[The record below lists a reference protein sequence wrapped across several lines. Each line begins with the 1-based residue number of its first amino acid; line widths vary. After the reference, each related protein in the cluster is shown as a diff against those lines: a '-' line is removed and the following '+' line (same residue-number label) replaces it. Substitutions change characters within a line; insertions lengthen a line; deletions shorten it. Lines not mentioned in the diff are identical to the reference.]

1 MNFKG
6 LPLEQKIGQ
15 MFMFGFEGKK
25 PSAEFLEFA
34 KENNIGFFI
43 VFHKNF
49 SSVRQLILLTNTLH
63 SIGKIQPMIFT
74 DQEGGTVCQFG
85 EALSTFVSPMGLAAT
100 ENPDYAFE
108 AGRGIGEDLKKAG
121 IDGNLAPV
129 VDVNFIHDNPII
141 GIRAFSDNPETV
153 VNFAE
158 KFIDGLHFAGIPS
171 VLKHYPG
178 HGRAS
183 EDSHLSLPEVDVD
196 LDTLRNTDLIPYFKL
211 ANKGDIIMSSHINFP
226 NIEKKKLPSTFSEK
240 FNRILREEVGFKG
253 IYMTDCLEMKAVEEN
268 FTVEEIV
275 LFSIKGGADIL
286 VSSGYRRGFEFQKEL
301 FHTFVN
307 LVKTGKIKME
317 RVENSFEKIISLKE
331 KYGLLSGRRIIRK
344 VPLFREN
351 YFAEKVIALSS
362 VKIVR
367 DNFNK
372 IPVHETNSVGII
384 EWEKVP
390 STIPI
395 SKASKKFYLRES
407 ARKIFPNTGFK
418 LLPLRETLSS
428 EIPDFLNKYDE
439 IIVAPFSRN
448 RETERI
454 QGKMIN
460 EMLKF
465 RKNIIIV
472 SIGNPYDLRNFPQAD
487 EYFCTYG
494 FREVQIEAFFDI
506 LTGKYVKK

>member
-1 MNFKG
+1 MNFKN

-25 PSAEFLEFA
+25 PSAEFLDFA

-49 SSVRQLILLTNTLH
+49 SSLRQLISLTNALH
-63 SIGKIQPMIFT
+63 SVGNIQPMIFT
-74 DQEGGTVCQFG
+74 DQEGGTVCQFD

-129 VDVNFIHDNPII
+129 VDVNFNHDNPII
-141 GIRAFSDNPETV
+141 GIRAFSDNPEIV

-158 KFIDGLHFAGIPS
+158 KFIEGLHFAGIPS

-183 EDSHLSLPEVDVD
+183 EDSHISLPKIDID
-196 LDTLRNTDLIPYFKL
+196 LDTLKKTDLIPYFKL
-211 ANKGDIIMSSHINFP
+211 ANKSELIMSSHINSP
-226 NIEKKKLPSTFSEK
+226 NIEKKNIPATFSDK
-240 FNRILREEVGFKG
+240 FGKILREEIGFKG
-253 IYMTDCLEMKAVEEN
+253 IYMTDCLEMKAVEKN

-307 LVKTGKIKME
+307 LVKTGKIKRE
-317 RVENSFEKIISLKE
+317 RVENSFEKIINLKE
-331 KYGLLSGRRIIRK
+331 KYGLLSERKIIK
-344 VPLFREN
+344 KIPLFREN
-351 YFAEKVIALSS
+351 YFTEKSIAISS

-367 DNFNK
+367 DNLKK
-372 IPVHETNSVGII
+372 IPVHEAKSIGII

-395 SKASKKFYLRES
+395 SKASKKFYLREI
-407 ARKIFPNTGFK
+407 ARKIFPNIEFK
-418 LLPLRETLSS
+418 LLSLKRALPP
-428 EIPDFLNKYDE
+428 EIPEFLYEYDE

-448 RETERI
+448 RETEII

-465 RKNIIIV
+465 RKDIIIV

-494 FREVQIEAFFDI
+494 FRQVQIEAFFDI
-506 LTGKYVKK
+506 LTGKFVKK